1 MYARSSIG
9 AFKIEPD
16 IDMNIMT
23 ATQDLFYIT
32 TNVLEGMKKILTE
45 YQPDILL
52 VHGITTTTLA
62 AAMAGFTKY
71 ISWAY

>member
-1 MYARSSIG
+1 
-9 AFKIEPD
+9 
-16 IDMNIMT
+16 MT

-52 VHGITTTTLA
+52 VRRHNNNITA
-62 AAMAGFTKY
+62 ERRIYANISVGH
-71 ISWAY
+71 ISWIKNIHLNAPFVKNSIVK